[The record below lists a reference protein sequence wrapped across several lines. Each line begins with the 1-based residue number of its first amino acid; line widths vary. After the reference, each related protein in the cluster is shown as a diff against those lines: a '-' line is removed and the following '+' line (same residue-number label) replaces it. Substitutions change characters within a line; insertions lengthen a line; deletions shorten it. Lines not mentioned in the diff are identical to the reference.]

1 MELLRK
7 GADQLSQEWA
17 SKLHCQL
24 PNFGRTS
31 GNGKRPSERVEDLE
45 SYLAKLQDVEN
56 TVSGYDKRAFG
67 GVFVLNCRQPLQW
80 LAAERAERREA
91 LSRELHDEMQDCVRG
106 VEVQLGRNEALLGIE
121 LEGVSPENLVE
132 LERFTAHYEGTH
144 KRLLG
149 SLRDAREAFE
159 ALEALRASLTQHDV
173 SALWRTALEAS
184 EHAQRVADVRGRLW
198 IVKPGV
204 IAGVRQ
210 KQGRLLEAAKTKV
223 AATAGFEGFEDL
235 EAAAEYQAVT
245 TASLGEL
252 TTILEEARKLQVQ
265 EALLGI
271 EQLPECLKLLTPAV
285 RKVRFCADVWGLA
298 SEFIFAQWNQM
309 EAPFKQL
316 NVGRVHLQVAE
327 FADRIDELGEKSGE
341 LAQSPV
347 GGVLRFLE
355 AQVRELLRE
364 MPLLAKL
371 RHPGVRQRHWEELG
385 PALGDRFVETGR
397 GDPSLAAVLALR
409 LSEKKGEMTPVLE
422 RAIQEYA
429 QEVCL
434 EKMEE
439 ELRQA
444 TVDVAQDLGGLEVR
458 GLGEIEALLGEQ
470 MVAIGSLLSSPFAKA
485 FEGMARTWRER
496 LGHLGTCLG
505 ELERAQEGWKTLEP
519 VFRWGSLLQG
529 PFWRD

>member
-1 MELLRK
+1 
-7 GADQLSQEWA
+7 
-17 SKLHCQL
+17 
-24 PNFGRTS
+24 
-31 GNGKRPSERVEDLE
+31 
-45 SYLAKLQDVEN
+45 LAKLQDVEN
-56 TVSGYDKRAFG
+56 TVFGYDKKAFG

-121 LEGVSPENLVE
+121 LEGISPENLVE
-132 LERFTAHYEGTH
+132 LERFTAHYESTH
-144 KRLLG
+144 ESLLG

-159 ALEALRASLTQHDV
+159 ALEALRAPLTQHEV

-184 EHAQRVADVRGRLW
+184 EHAHRVADVRDRLW

-210 KQGRLLEAAKTKV
+210 KQGRLLEAAKLKV

-252 TTILEEARKLQVQ
+252 TTVLEEARKLQIQ
-265 EALLGI
+265 EALLSI
-271 EQLPECLKLLTPAV
+271 EQLPECLELLLPAV
-285 RKVRFCADVWGLA
+285 RKVRFCGDVWGLA
-298 SEFIFAQWNQM
+298 SEFMLAQRNQM

-327 FADRIDELGEKSGE
+327 FADRIDELGERSE

-355 AQVRELLRE
+355 ARVRELLRE

-385 PALGDRFVETGR
+385 PALGDRFVEIGR

-409 LSEKKGEMTPVLE
+409 LSEKKGKMTPVLE

-444 TVDVAQDLGGLEVR
+444 TVDVAQGLGGLKIQ

-496 LGHLGTCLG
+496 LVHLGTCLG

-529 PFWRD
+529 PFRKDWLLKASLEQLATFNRGESKIFVKESADSTSP